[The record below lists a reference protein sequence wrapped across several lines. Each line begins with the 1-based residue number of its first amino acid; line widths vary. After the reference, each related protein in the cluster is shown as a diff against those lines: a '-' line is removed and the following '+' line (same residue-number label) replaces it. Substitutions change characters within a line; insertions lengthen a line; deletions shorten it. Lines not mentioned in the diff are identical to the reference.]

1 LVFVVMA
8 GSLSGGRYAAVASG
22 EVLVVERSRRVR
34 VAGRTGAL
42 ARCWRGPRPRVRVDL
57 VAGEDVTGGLGFG
70 LSLVSTGR
78 DARSLVCQA
87 KAKWT

>member
-1 LVFVVMA
+1 
-8 GSLSGGRYAAVASG
+8 
-22 EVLVVERSRRVR
+22 
-34 VAGRTGAL
+34 
-42 ARCWRGPRPRVRVDL
+42 

-87 KAKWT
+87 KAKWTQLDSLRWLGEQPGT